1 MRSLHLVIAVTV
13 AAGMV
18 VSGCGSVSAE
28 TPSATV
34 SGSTTTSAAAS
45 SNPSTSAPPTSAAA
59 TGTLSTAPH
68 PCTGLELPKGLKRQK
83 TMRPLACT
91 WESATDYVLFAVGRE
106 ATTFDIAKSLEQS
119 NSNGKTVIE
128 QVPAEGWSFGARWPS
143 DGSSLLRVQRWLV
156 DAKGQ
161 VLLCKMGS
169 ERGEAGI
176 AELVDVCEQAKT
188 ALFTA

>member
-1 MRSLHLVIAVTV
+1 MRSLHWVIAVTV
-13 AAGMV
+13 AAGL
-18 VSGCGSVSAE
+18 VSGCGSGSAGA
-28 TPSATV
+28 PSATV

-45 SNPSTSAPPTSAAA
+45 PNPSTSAPPASAA

-68 PCTGLELPKGLKRQK
+68 PCTGLELPKGLKRQN
-83 TMRPLACT
+83 TTRPLSCT
-91 WESATDYVLFAVGRE
+91 WESATDFVLFAVGQE
-106 ATTFDIAKSLEQS
+106 ATTFNIAKSLEQS
-119 NSNGKTVIE
+119 NSDGKIVIE

-156 DAKGQ
+156 DAKGL